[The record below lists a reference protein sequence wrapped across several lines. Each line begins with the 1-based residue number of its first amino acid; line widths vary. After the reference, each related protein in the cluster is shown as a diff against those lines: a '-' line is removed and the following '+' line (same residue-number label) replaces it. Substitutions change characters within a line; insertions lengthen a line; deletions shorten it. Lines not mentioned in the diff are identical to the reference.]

1 MGELGVYRFMY
12 SGGRLVSDG
21 CNITSLCV
29 LRENIVIL
37 TTGKSLFFPG
47 IFVGGGCRR
56 KR

>member
-1 MGELGVYRFMY
+1 MGELGVYTFMY

-29 LRENIVIL
+29 LRENVVIL

-47 IFVGGGCRR
+47 IFVGGGC
-56 KR
+56 